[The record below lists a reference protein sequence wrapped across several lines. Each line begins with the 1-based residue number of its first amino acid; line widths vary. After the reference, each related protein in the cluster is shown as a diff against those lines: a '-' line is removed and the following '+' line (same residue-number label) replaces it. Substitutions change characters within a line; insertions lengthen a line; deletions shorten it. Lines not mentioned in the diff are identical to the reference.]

1 MIQSSSPTFI
11 EHVPKRLPKNTTQSV
26 PIVPMKFV
34 VISDTHLLHDL
45 LIIPNG
51 DVLIHCGDFTNLGL
65 SAEVEMFFQ
74 FLVDKCDSKF
84 EHVIMIVGNHEWAP
98 DVVVGTKFNI
108 FFSPENQKK
117 LHAKYHLLLDD
128 TITIKDKNQ
137 NAIKI
142 HGTRYRGAWAF
153 PVFFKDKRKKT
164 TFEIPS
170 DIDILLTHFPCN
182 KNKLDIIYDGT
193 SRGSEELTMLLESD
207 NYFTNLKI
215 HCFGHNHDGRGF
227 YYDTTKD
234 RLYINAVS
242 VIGDKRDKI
251 VEQPFVFEF

>member
-84 EHVIMIVGNHEWAP
+84 EHVIMIVG
-98 DVVVGTKFNI
+98 
-108 FFSPENQKK
+108 
-117 LHAKYHLLLDD
+117 
-128 TITIKDKNQ
+128 
-137 NAIKI
+137 
-142 HGTRYRGAWAF
+142 R
-153 PVFFKDKRKKT
+153 
-164 TFEIPS
+164 
-170 DIDILLTHFPCN
+170 
-182 KNKLDIIYDGT
+182 
-193 SRGSEELTMLLESD
+193 
-207 NYFTNLKI
+207 
-215 HCFGHNHDGRGF
+215 
-227 YYDTTKD
+227 
-234 RLYINAVS
+234 
-242 VIGDKRDKI
+242 
-251 VEQPFVFEF
+251 